1 MPSRIINMTVP
12 EELIKE
18 VDEVA
23 KVEGRTRSELFREAV
38 SRYVQERRLA
48 RKDAAP
54 LLSRL
59 AALAVKGP
67 NLSASDLDRILYGP
81 GRAR

>member
-1 MPSRIINMTVP
+1 MSSRIINMAVP

-38 SRYVQERRLA
+38 RRYVQERRLA

-59 AALAVKGP
+59 AVLAVKGP
-67 NLSASDLDRILYGP
+67 NLSASDLNRLLYGP